1 VVDVSIRH
9 AEPDD
14 AEAIHRILS
23 SPLASAGTLRL
34 PLQSVEGIR
43 ALFFS
48 ETREE
53 LYHLPR
59 HPQPLARL
67 KFSQVS
73 QKSPRY
79 ISHFDV
85 SKTSHEPL
93 MPISLA

>member
-9 AEPDD
+9 TEPDD

-23 SPLASAGTLRL
+23 SPLAAAFVVT
-34 PLQSVEGIR
+34 PV
-43 ALFFS
+43 
-48 ETREE
+48 
-53 LYHLPR
+53 PR

-67 KFSQVS
+67 KFFQVS
-73 QKSPRY
+73 QNSSRY
-79 ISHFDV
+79 ISYFDV